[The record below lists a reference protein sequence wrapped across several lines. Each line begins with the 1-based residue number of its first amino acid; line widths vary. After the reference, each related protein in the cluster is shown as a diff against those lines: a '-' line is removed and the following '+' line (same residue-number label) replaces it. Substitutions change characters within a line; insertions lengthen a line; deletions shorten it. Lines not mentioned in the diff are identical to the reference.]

1 MDIFALNILLIV
13 SLSVFRLSDV
23 HVHAPATPVLIR
35 YFKLNTAGQDGP
47 LCKNGNARVNLW
59 HL

>member
-1 MDIFALNILLIV
+1 MDIFALNGLLIV
-13 SLSVFRLSDV
+13 LSVFRLSD
-23 HVHAPATPVLIR
+23 ARALIL